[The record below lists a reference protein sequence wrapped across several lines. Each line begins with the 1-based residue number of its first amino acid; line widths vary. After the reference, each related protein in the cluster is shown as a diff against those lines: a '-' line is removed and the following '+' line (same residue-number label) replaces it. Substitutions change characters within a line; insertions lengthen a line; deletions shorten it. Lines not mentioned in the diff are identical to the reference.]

1 MNFRLVNLHA
11 YQGLP
16 LRKVLSFEEVDPNS
30 PLHTRALTIT
40 GYELRAQ
47 VSARPKSVAYELE
60 ILEDP
65 PAVGTYEFLLIFG
78 GVEYPIEIEV
88 EAGELAKDLQA
99 KFIAAVKGLLL
110 ALGVC
115 APSCMQAH
123 EVVVAALWPGVAWSL
138 ALVSQPEA
146 DQVDVNLLQDNIP
159 LAEFT
164 VTSAVVIDQLEVTL
178 LLPAAITGS
187 IPAAGDGPYLWRLI
201 GVKVTDPGDPEGD
214 PPVAPTYDL
223 DNVLPLARGHLT
235 VGRA

>member
-47 VSARPKSVAYELE
+47 VSARPKSIAYELE

-99 KFIAAVKGLLL
+99 KMPVLNEL
-110 ALGVC
+110 LGV
-115 APSCMQAH
+115 
-123 EVVVAALWPGVAWSL
+123 
-138 ALVSQPEA
+138 
-146 DQVDVNLLQDNIP
+146 
-159 LAEFT
+159 
-164 VTSAVVIDQLEVTL
+164 
-178 LLPAAITGS
+178 
-187 IPAAGDGPYLWRLI
+187 
-201 GVKVTDPGDPEGD
+201 
-214 PPVAPTYDL
+214 
-223 DNVLPLARGHLT
+223 
-235 VGRA
+235 